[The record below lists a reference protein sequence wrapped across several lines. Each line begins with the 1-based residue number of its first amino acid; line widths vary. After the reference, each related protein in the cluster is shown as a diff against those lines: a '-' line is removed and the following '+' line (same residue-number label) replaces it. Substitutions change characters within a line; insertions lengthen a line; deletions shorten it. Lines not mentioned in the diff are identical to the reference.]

1 MPCIGLCKSMC
12 AWVCEW
18 VCVGPRRAHTLS
30 HTLAHSKLPGGFH
43 IDYQDGGSA
52 QPKPVRTGPCR
63 ADRGLYLSRVAE
75 DWVTVGR
82 IQALVFRAVKT
93 PAKRARLA
101 VRTRGPVGSD
111 GVRPGAAGFS
121 TPGVIYTFQME
132 KLKLAQVLN
141 GVSMHIHTQCLKQIV
156 FASEP
161 NLLTYHLFHPPPRCP
176 TRTSGPNWAKI
187 FISPGVARMLLLFW
201 NSTTFGE
208 SLFLSFSSSTC
219 AQCLQ
224 ALLCCDALLS
234 GARFRS
240 TRVFCR
246 INCVLLCCCLHF
258 ECFNL
263 DDCTHF

>member
-1 MPCIGLCKSMC
+1 M
-12 AWVCEW
+12 
-18 VCVGPRRAHTLS
+18 CVGPRRAHTLS

-161 NLLTYHLFHPPPRCP
+161 NLLTYHLFHPPPGVRQEP
-176 TRTSGPNWAKI
+176 VGRTGRRFSFSQELLECCFCFETVLPSVSLYFSLSAPARVLNVYRRFSAVMPFSLGLGSGPH
-187 FISPGVARMLLLFW
+187 V
-201 NSTTFGE
+201 
-208 SLFLSFSSSTC
+208 
-219 AQCLQ
+219 
-224 ALLCCDALLS
+224 
-234 GARFRS
+234 
-240 TRVFCR
+240 
-246 INCVLLCCCLHF
+246 
-258 ECFNL
+258 CFVE
-263 DDCTHF
+263 